1 MTQEPH
7 GYQCRGAFVLVTAL
21 LAVLVFFLYQT
32 DFSVQTAQTSHEVE
46 VELKRFTVNANPDP
60 TPRGPARIIRVLAT
74 QNEHVLST
82 LTPYG
87 PGFERE
93 LLERFAE
100 QYDYTLYWMQSRSPQ
115 EAWKALTKG
124 EADLFIG
131 LGFQPKEMVH
141 HKVKVGPAYAHYRP
155 VAVSTKSPGSG
166 EFCPDT
172 VLVSADTSLREDM
185 IESKNC
191 GPARRHLNSSELPTL
206 LGNVSSRKSAVAM
219 VDQGRFRL
227 WQPFFPKLK
236 AVAPMGQPV
245 PYRWYWSEGRP
256 GLARDLALFWKSAS
270 AKRTLTELTE
280 LYFGFL
286 PEESDPYA
294 LRQFYATVQRG
305 AAQWGDDIIRV
316 SKKYEIDPLLLMAL
330 IYQES
335 RFDPHA
341 VSPTGVRGLLQIT
354 ADTARGLGIDRRNP
368 KQSIEG
374 GARYLSMLW
383 EDIESWNLSKW
394 DRWFFALAAYN
405 QGPRNLEKARELAIS
420 MGGDGSRWNELRTV
434 YPLLSK
440 QSSCRG
446 NEAVQYVQRIRFY
459 YYVLHGLVVLSG
471 AEVED
476 LGSLSRLVSR
486 DSGPFS

>member
-1 MTQEPH
+1 M
-7 GYQCRGAFVLVTAL
+7 L
-21 LAVLVFFLYQT
+21 LAVLVFFLYQA
-32 DFSVQTAQTSHEVE
+32 DFSERNEQIAHEVD
-46 VELKRFTVNANPDP
+46 VELKRFTVDASPDP
-60 TPRGPARIIRVLAT
+60 APRGPARIIRVLAI

-100 QYDYTLYWMQSRSPQ
+100 QYDYSLYWMQSRSPQ

-131 LGFQPKEMVH
+131 LGFQPKEVLH
-141 HKVKVGPAYAHYRP
+141 HKVEVGPAYAHYRP
-155 VAVSTKSPGSG
+155 VAVSTKTPGSG

-172 VLVSADTSLREDM
+172 VLVAANTSLRDDM
-185 IESKNC
+185 VAPGTC
-191 GPARRHLNSSELPTL
+191 GPARRRLSARELPTL
-206 LGNVSSRKSAVAM
+206 LGNVEGRENAVAM
-219 VDQGRFRL
+219 VDNGRFRL

-236 AVAPMGQPV
+236 AVAPMGRPV

-256 GLARDLALFWKSAS
+256 GLARDLSLFWKSVY
-270 AKRTLTELTE
+270 AKRALIQLTER
-280 LYFGFL
+280 YFGFL

-294 LRQFYATVQRG
+294 LRQLYATVQRG
-305 AAQWGDDIIRV
+305 AARWGDDIVRV
-316 SKKYEIDPLLLMAL
+316 SKKYEIEPLLLMAL

-354 ADTARGLGIDRRNP
+354 TDTARILGIDRRNP
-368 KQSIEG
+368 RQSIEG
-374 GARYLSMLW
+374 GARYLKMLW
-383 EDIESWNLSKW
+383 EDLESWNLSKW

-420 MGGDGSRWNELRTV
+420 MGGEGSSWNELKTI
-434 YPLLSK
+434 YPILSK
-440 QSSCRG
+440 KSSCRG
-446 NEAVQYVQRIRFY
+446 NEAVAYVQRIRFY
-459 YYVLHGLVVLSG
+459 YYVLHGFVVLSG
-471 AEVED
+471 SEVED
-476 LGSLSRLVSR
+476 LGALSRVVSLSA
-486 DSGPFS
+486 GPLS